1 VAWSRLQSASATSSE
16 GGLSGTVAATFGTNL
31 TAGSKIIAAVA
42 VNAATGG
49 VDEVISV
56 KDGAGNSLTEL
67 ASNSGGAGG
76 GWTELWAM
84 DTPAG
89 DAGTKPT
96 ITATWNTG
104 LAASYGFVMLLQ
116 EVTGLAAGNT
126 TAILD
131 GAVIGAASGNSAS
144 AASGAYS
151 SGAAS
156 EYLTAA
162 YFDPGTGV
170 TIATPPSGYTAD
182 PHNVSGQS
190 SADLSVYYKNSSAG
204 AESATFGLSGSGQ
217 WEVLLTA
224 FKLASGPAFIP
235 APARAAGQAVN
246 RAACW

>member
-1 VAWSRLQSASATSSE
+1 MAWSVLQSVSTVNS
-16 GGLSGTVAATFGTNL
+16 GGANVAATFTTANLTSGSKVICWLCADTSTGGTAGFTAVSDGTNAL
-31 TAGSKIIAAVA
+31 SKLGAFFD
-42 VNAATGG
+42 TGG
-49 VDEVISV
+49 TLEAD
-56 KDGAGNSLTEL
+56 
-67 ASNSGGAGG
+67 
-76 GWTELWAM
+76 LWVM

-104 LAASYGFVMLLQ
+104 LATSYGFVMLLQ

-131 GAVIGAASGNSAS
+131 GAAIGAASGNSAS